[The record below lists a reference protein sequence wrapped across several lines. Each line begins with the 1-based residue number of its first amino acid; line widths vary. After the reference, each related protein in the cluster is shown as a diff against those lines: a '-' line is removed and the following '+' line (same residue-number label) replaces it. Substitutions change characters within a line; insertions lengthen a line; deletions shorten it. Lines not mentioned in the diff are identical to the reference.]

1 MEDYFEYFCVL
12 KRTDMKKHGL
22 IRLLLA
28 ALIAVTSGQTAF
40 AGTPKVDLKVILT
53 SVSGESTVWPDD
65 NETPK
70 LTVPLKAE
78 FKSSITSDDDRTY
91 IMFQRW
97 TVKRLNR
104 ETSDDVVWESILR
117 IVNENESASEEFEFT
132 DNGTFQ
138 VSFAWSYRE
147 KDSVNAATIPGEE
160 KQPMSFTIDD
170 SYVRLNNNAFS
181 PNGDG
186 INDVFKISVRSIVD
200 LKIAIFNRW
209 GQTIKTI
216 SGQMENILNSTDIIS
231 VEDNNDG
238 GYLLG
243 IWDGR
248 FNGDIVNDG
257 VYYINVQA
265 TGAGGSTFEKRADI
279 NVLKGRAN

>member
-12 KRTDMKKHGL
+12 KRTDMKKRALIGL
-22 IRLLLA
+22 FLA
-28 ALIAVTSGQTAF
+28 TLIAVSSGLTAF
-40 AGTPKVDLKVILT
+40 AGTPQVDVKVILI
-53 SVSGESTVWPDD
+53 SVSGDSAVLLPNDTW
-65 NETPK
+65 TSK
-70 LTVPLKAE
+70 LDVPLRAE
-78 FKSSITSDDDRTY
+78 FKSSITSDDDRSY
-91 IMFQRW
+91 IMFQQW
-97 TVKRLNR
+97 IVKRQN
-104 ETSDDVVWESILR
+104 TSGYDDYLKR
-117 IVNENESASEEFEFT
+117 QGIVNENEKASEEFEFT
-132 DNGTFQ
+132 DMGTFQ

-160 KQPMSFTIDD
+160 KQPMYFTIDD

-209 GQTIKTI
+209 GQTIKTL
-216 SGQMENILNSTDIIS
+216 SGRMENILNSADIIS

-243 IWDGR
+243 VWDGR

-265 TGAGGSTFEKRADI
+265 TGAGGSTFENKADI
-279 NVLKGRAN
+279 NVLKGLGN

>member
-12 KRTDMKKHGL
+12 KRTDMKKRALIGL
-22 IRLLLA
+22 FLA
-28 ALIAVTSGQTAF
+28 TLIAVSSGLTAF
-40 AGTPKVDLKVILT
+40 AGTPQVDVKVILI
-53 SVSGESTVWPDD
+53 SVSGDSAVLLPNDTW
-65 NETPK
+65 TSK
-70 LTVPLKAE
+70 LDVPLRAE
-78 FKSSITSDDDRTY
+78 FKSSITSDDDRSY
-91 IMFQRW
+91 IMFQQW
-97 TVKRLNR
+97 IVKRQN
-104 ETSDDVVWESILR
+104 TSGYDDYLKR
-117 IVNENESASEEFEFT
+117 QGIVNENEKASEEFEFT
-132 DNGTFQ
+132 DMGTFQ

-160 KQPMSFTIDD
+160 KQLMYFTIDD

-209 GQTIKTI
+209 GQTIKTL
-216 SGQMENILNSTDIIS
+216 SGRMENILNSADIIS

-243 IWDGR
+243 VWDGR

-265 TGAGGSTFEKRADI
+265 TGAGGSTFENKADI
-279 NVLKGRAN
+279 NVLKGLGN

>member
-1 MEDYFEYFCVL
+1 
-12 KRTDMKKHGL
+12 MKKRALIGL
-22 IRLLLA
+22 FLA
-28 ALIAVTSGQTAF
+28 TLIAVSSGLTAF
-40 AGTPKVDLKVILT
+40 AGTPQVDVKVILI
-53 SVSGESTVWPDD
+53 SVSGDSAVLLPNDTW
-65 NETPK
+65 TSK
-70 LTVPLKAE
+70 LDVPLRAE
-78 FKSSITSDDDRTY
+78 FKSSITSDDDRSY
-91 IMFQRW
+91 IMFQQW
-97 TVKRLNR
+97 IVKRQN
-104 ETSDDVVWESILR
+104 TSGYDDYLKR
-117 IVNENESASEEFEFT
+117 QGIVNENEKASEEFEFT
-132 DNGTFQ
+132 DMGTFQ

-147 KDSVNAATIPGEE
+147 KDSVNGATIPGEE
-160 KQPMSFTIDD
+160 KQPMYFTIDD

-181 PNGDG
+181 PNADG

-209 GQTIKTI
+209 GQTIKTL
-216 SGQMENILNSTDIIS
+216 SGRMENILNSADIIS

-243 IWDGR
+243 VWDGR

>member
-1 MEDYFEYFCVL
+1 
-12 KRTDMKKHGL
+12 MKKRALIGL
-22 IRLLLA
+22 FLA
-28 ALIAVTSGQTAF
+28 TLIAVSSGLTAF
-40 AGTPKVDLKVILT
+40 AGTPQVDVKVILI
-53 SVSGESTVWPDD
+53 SVSGDSAVLLPNDTW
-65 NETPK
+65 TSK
-70 LTVPLKAE
+70 LDVPLRAE
-78 FKSSITSDDDRTY
+78 FKSSITSDDDRSY
-91 IMFQRW
+91 IMFQQW
-97 TVKRLNR
+97 IVKRQN
-104 ETSDDVVWESILR
+104 TSGYDDYLKR
-117 IVNENESASEEFEFT
+117 QGIVNENEKASEEFEFT
-132 DNGTFQ
+132 DMGTFQ

-147 KDSVNAATIPGEE
+147 KDSVNATTIPGEE
-160 KQPMSFTIDD
+160 KQPMYFTIDD

-209 GQTIKTI
+209 GQTIKTL
-216 SGQMENILNSTDIIS
+216 SGRMENILNSADIIS

-243 IWDGR
+243 VWDGR